1 MKKILLLIVPI
12 IALIGGAM
20 GGDMMR
26 GKDDS
31 PTEHAAADAADAH
44 DAETGGHEAPPAKED
59 HGGGGHGDA
68 PTGVATFTFPTQFF
82 VPLMRN
88 GDMGGMMIVTL
99 SLETTGE
106 SLTAME
112 QQEHRLR
119 DALLR
124 QLMVA
129 ANSGGFDG
137 NFTVEGRQRP
147 LRDGLLKAA
156 KSATDL
162 PVTSVLIE
170 DIARQNS

>member
-26 GKDDS
+26 AKDAAPADHATADVEAGHD
-31 PTEHAAADAADAH
+31 TETDDHAAA
-44 DAETGGHEAPPAKED
+44 PAKDD
-59 HGGGGHGDA
+59 HGGDGHGDA
-68 PTGVATFTFPTQFF
+68 PAGVATFTFPTQFF

-88 GDMGGMMIVTL
+88 GDMGGIMIVTL

-106 SLTAME
+106 SLSAMQ

-129 ANSGGFDG
+129 ANTGGFDG

-156 KSATDL
+156 KSATEL

>member
-1 MKKILLLIVPI
+1 MKKIVLLMLPL

-20 GGDMMR
+20 GGDLLR
-26 GKDDS
+26 TKDD
-31 PTEHAAADAADAH
+31 AAAGYAEVEPGQEAEKNDHAEKPAAD
-44 DAETGGHEAPPAKED
+44 D
-59 HGGGGHGDA
+59 HGGGGHGADVA
-68 PTGVATFTFPTQFF
+68 ATATFTFPTQFF

-106 SLTAME
+106 SLAAMQ

-137 NFTVEGRQRP
+137 NFTMEGRQRP
-147 LRDGLLKAA
+147 LRDGLLQAA
-156 KSATDL
+156 KAATDL